1 MALDDLVLLDDPF
14 LSPKV
19 RARLDIFLLLAYA
32 LQPSLKDLNQKAED
46 DWDEI
51 VTILAEILEQEL
63 PSLEV
68 AADVTR
74 IWNQFKANARI
85 SKLSKKSK
93 AILQEVETRLASG
106 RRIKDR
112 GLKYLDAAN
121 DQAVTWIRGL
131 GVVREV
137 PSFAGASKVP
147 LRLYYDPE
155 GQEFC
160 ASSNQLVGEIG
171 WRLQLKEYA
180 FHGALIPDMI
190 FEHEYIS
197 HLLPKNRA
205 LSRRVRELWLSTAL
219 HRAQANSETDI
230 HQRRVNLF
238 LWQKFRD
245 ALAETHP
252 GGARAIYGPGNL
264 ETSVENSSFYAPETF
279 WLATSEIMDLADT
292 EKEAEFMDDL
302 LDTMSWLDDSRLRA
316 ALSDK
321 WNGLNEFH
329 KSLLLP

>member
-1 MALDDLVLLDDPF
+1 LALDYVVLLDEPF

-19 RARLDIFLLLAYA
+19 RARLDIFLLLAAA

-46 DWDEI
+46 DWEEI
-51 VTILAEILEQEL
+51 VTILATILEQEL
-63 PSLEV
+63 PSMQV
-68 AADVTR
+68 RADVAR
-74 IWNQFKANARI
+74 IWNQFMANARI
-85 SKLSKKSK
+85 SKLGKKTT

-106 RRIKDR
+106 GRIKNR

-121 DQAVTWIRGL
+121 DQAVTWIQKL
-131 GVVREV
+131 GVEREV

-147 LRLYYDPE
+147 LRLYYDPKGE
-155 GQEFC
+155 EFC
-160 ASSNQLVGEIG
+160 ASSNRLVGEIG

-180 FHGALIPDMI
+180 FYGALIPDMI

-205 LSRRVRELWLSTAL
+205 LSRGVRELWLSTAL
-219 HRAQANSETDI
+219 HRAHVNAQIDVY
-230 HQRRVNLF
+230 QRRVNLF

-245 ALAETHP
+245 ELAETHP

-292 EKEAEFMDDL
+292 EEEAEFMDAL
-302 LDTMSWLDDSRLRA
+302 LETMSWLDDSKLRA

-321 WNGLNEFH
+321 WNGLNGFYT
-329 KSLLLP
+329 SLSLP